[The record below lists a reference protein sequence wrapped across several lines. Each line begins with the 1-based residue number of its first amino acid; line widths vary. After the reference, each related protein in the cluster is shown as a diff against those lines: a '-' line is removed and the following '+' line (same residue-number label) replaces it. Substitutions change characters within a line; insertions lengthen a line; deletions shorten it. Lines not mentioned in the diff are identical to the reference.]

1 MKKIAKD
8 IFSAIHEGKWLAIE
22 YQNKTG
28 NTTNYWIGIKGIH
41 TSKQML
47 IVDGLNVASAQL
59 TELTLFY
66 ASIRSTEVI
75 QGSYC
80 PINSNLIADIEKHP
94 SQRRIAKIMRWWM
107 RSIWIS
113 LGRTHI
119 I

>member
-28 NTTNYWIGIKGIH
+28 NTTNYWIGIKGIN

-94 SQRRIAKIMRWWM
+94 SRYTFIFQNVANPCRFI
-107 RSIWIS
+107 
-113 LGRTHI
+113 L
-119 I
+119 